1 MTIESLSN
9 IEGLSGIS
17 DSGRTTFEISDSQL
31 SYLKELDVTS
41 ENWENM
47 SDSQK
52 EMVISK
58 INDRF
63 EEMNISDKNVIND
76 AVNASFSPEIA
87 NDFMSKFENTLS
99 GQVEKTESIG
109 LSDIEKRKLHE
120 ETGWSDK
127 IIDVIKTPAE
137 AEVYKQ
143 AGLKEMNGNLERLDI
158 DWNAKIPQDRID
170 RMRSLYGDE
179 VADRWSGKTNM
190 DLIKEGK
197 APYGP
202 DGEWIN
208 LHHIGQKTDSPLA
221 ELTNTEHKTYDSILH
236 DKTKSSEIER
246 PVFRTEKQAYWMNR
260 YAELNNK
267 NRYSNHQKKEVGCTY
282 L

>member
-17 DSGRTTFEISDSQL
+17 DSGRTAFGLSDSQL

-41 ENWENM
+41 ENWEDM
-47 SDSQK
+47 SDSQRGL
-52 EMVISK
+52 VISK

-63 EEMNISDKNVIND
+63 EEMNISDENLITD
-76 AVNASFSPEIA
+76 AVNASFAPEIA
-87 NDFMSKFENTLS
+87 SEFMSKFEESLS
-99 GQVEKTESIG
+99 RQTEQTESIG

-120 ETGWSDK
+120 ETGWSDN
-127 IIDVIKTPAE
+127 IIDAIKTPAE

-158 DWNAKIPQDRID
+158 DWNAKIPQNKID
-170 RMRSLYGDE
+170 RMRSMYGDE

-208 LHHIGQKTDSPLA
+208 LHHIGQKPDSPLA
-221 ELTNTEHKTYDSILH
+221 ELTNSEHKTYDSILH

-246 PVFRTEKQAYWMNR
+246 PVFKAERQAYWMNR
-260 YAELNNK
+260 YAELNGIK
-267 NRYSNHQKKEVGCTY
+267 
-282 L
+282 

>member
-260 YAELNNK
+260 YAELNNIK
-267 NRYSNHQKKEVGCTY
+267 
-282 L
+282 